1 MSNDDK
7 NEPGAHGQ
15 GRAGAPQGG
24 GRGGQPSPGQPGT
37 AGQGE
42 GHGVG
47 SGNRPPSEQK
57 HRIQIDDKEYEVVA
71 KEMTGA
77 QIKALASIPAGY
89 QLFLEQP
96 GDDRQVADASEV
108 KMHSNMRF
116 YAVPPAT
123 FG

>member
-1 MSNDDK
+1 
-7 NEPGAHGQ
+7 
-15 GRAGAPQGG
+15 
-24 GRGGQPSPGQPGT
+24 
-37 AGQGE
+37 
-42 GHGVG
+42 
-47 SGNRPPSEQK
+47 
-57 HRIQIDDKEYEVVA
+57 
-71 KEMTGA
+71 MTGA